1 MSKVVTELNG
11 LIYGQFKNQAEFA
24 DKIGWRRQK
33 LNKIVNGDKEPDLLE
48 VQTIS
53 EGLGVPFMMVANIFL
68 RKKSP
73 NE

>member
-1 MSKVVTELNG
+1 MEKNLELSSLIHGQYPNESSFAKVINW
-11 LIYGQFKNQAEFA
+11 K
-24 DKIGWRRQK
+24 RQR
-33 LNKIVNGDKEPDLLE
+33 LNKIVNGKKIPSLDE

-53 EGLGVPFMMVANIFL
+53 DGLGVPFMMVAGFYL